1 MCHTL
6 CYTGK
11 TNHCSKDMQLLFRM
25 VQRIWTNGCQ
35 RTVGNYGHNSSR
47 AGYCYLPEK
56 QTLCVLNYVI
66 FVSHCYKG
74 SGSHI
79 VIFIKH
85 SANAN
90 FMHLFYSLLAFLPF
104 DTIKKKKK
112 VLPSLNSHFTDLLC
126 FCSASTSLIC
136 MDGSPNS
143 YGNARMKIEKMFRRD
158 SEAMPVPH
166 TQTQFNTGNRTLK
179 FCMKHTLASFFAYT
193 VIAQILFLFFFFL
206 FMYVC
211 RETASY
217 EYLVV

>member
-1 MCHTL
+1 MPIL
-6 CYTGK
+6 C
-11 TNHCSKDMQLLFRM
+11 
-25 VQRIWTNGCQ
+25 
-35 RTVGNYGHNSSR
+35 
-47 AGYCYLPEK
+47 
-56 QTLCVLNYVI
+56 I
-66 FVSHCYKG
+66 FSTA
-74 SGSHI
+74 S
-79 VIFIKH
+79 
-85 SANAN
+85 
-90 FMHLFYSLLAFLPF
+90 LPF
-104 DTIKKKKK
+104 FHLILLKKKKK

-193 VIAQILFLFFFFL
+193 VIAQILFLLFFFFFFFLL

>member
-1 MCHTL
+1 M
-6 CYTGK
+6 
-11 TNHCSKDMQLLFRM
+11 
-25 VQRIWTNGCQ
+25 
-35 RTVGNYGHNSSR
+35 GNYGHNSSC

-112 VLPSLNSHFTDLLC
+112 KVLPRLNSHFTDLLC

-193 VIAQILFLFFFFL
+193 VIAQILFLFFSF
-206 FMYVC
+206 YVHMQRNC
-211 RETASY
+211 KLWIFSGMK
-217 EYLVV
+217 V